1 MSYRYYIA
9 LARQRRPTVSREVSS
24 YVVDSYVRLRKVS
37 KDEEQQNK
45 THTYTSAR
53 TLLGVLR
60 LAQALARLRWSNVVE
75 HSDVDEALRL
85 MECSKESLQDEED
98 KEPDLDKSPI
108 SQIFRL
114 IKSMAGSGG
123 GGSTMKS
130 KRPKRLGKGPDGERD
145 MDIDS
150 DEDAT
155 VLSMTEIRA
164 RVLSSGY
171 NEAQLMETITTVSL
185 SGIYCND
192 RFLTLFNSTKTW
204 EFWFVWLIIQRYNL
218 SSCFVT
224 YICFRI
230 SAFEYLFCLL

>member
-1 MSYRYYIA
+1 MLILYPSCRYYIA

-60 LAQALARLRWSNVVE
+60 LSQALARLRWSNIVE

-98 KEPDLDKSPI
+98 REPDLDKSPT

-114 IKSMAGSGG
+114 IKSMAGSGD
-123 GGSTMKS
+123 GSTTRS

-150 DEDAT
+150 DEDST

-164 RVLSSGY
+164 RVLSSGH
-171 NEAQLMETITTVSL
+171 NEAQLMETIITVSL
-185 SGIYCND
+185 SG
-192 RFLTLFNSTKTW
+192 
-204 EFWFVWLIIQRYNL
+204 
-218 SSCFVT
+218 
-224 YICFRI
+224 
-230 SAFEYLFCLL
+230 LL

>member
-1 MSYRYYIA
+1 MPILYLSCRYYIA

-37 KDEEQQNK
+37 KDEELQNK

-114 IKSMAGSGG
+114 IKSMAGSGD
-123 GGSTMKS
+123 GSTMKS

-150 DEDAT
+150 DDDST

-185 SGIYCND
+185 SGLHGNC
-192 RFLTLFNSTKTW
+192 RFLTL
-204 EFWFVWLIIQRYNL
+204 L
-218 SSCFVT
+218 
-224 YICFRI
+224 
-230 SAFEYLFCLL
+230 

>member
-1 MSYRYYIA
+1 MLILYLSCRYYIA

-45 THTYTSAR
+45 SHSYTSAR

-60 LAQALARLRWSNVVE
+60 LAQALARLRCSNVVE

-85 MECSKESLQDEED
+85 MECSKESLQDEDD
-98 KEPDLDKSPI
+98 KEPEVDKSPI

-114 IKSMAGSGG
+114 IKSMAGSGDK
-123 GGSTMKS
+123 GSKRS
-130 KRPKRLGKGPDGERD
+130 KRPKRLGKGPGGERD
-145 MDIDS
+145 MDVDS
-150 DEDAT
+150 DDEDEDST

-171 NEAQLMETITTVSL
+171 NEVQLMETITTVSL
-185 SGIYCND
+185 SCLYCNG
-192 RFLTLFNSTKTW
+192 RFLILSTVRR
-204 EFWFVWLIIQRYNL
+204 FGNL
-218 SSCFVT
+218 GSCGQ
-224 YICFRI
+224 
-230 SAFEYLFCLL
+230 

>member
-1 MSYRYYIA
+1 MLILYLSYRYYIA

-60 LAQALARLRWSNVVE
+60 LAQALARLRWSNIVE

-85 MECSKESLQDEED
+85 MECSKESLQDEDD
-98 KEPDLDKSPI
+98 KEPDVDKSPI

-114 IKSMAGSGG
+114 IKSMAGSGD
-123 GGSTMKS
+123 GSTMRS
-130 KRPKRLGKGPDGERD
+130 KRPKRLGKGPDRERD

-150 DEDAT
+150 DEDST

-185 SGIYCND
+185 RAVYTVMAD
-192 RFLTLFNSTKTW
+192 F
-204 EFWFVWLIIQRYNL
+204 
-218 SSCFVT
+218 
-224 YICFRI
+224 
-230 SAFEYLFCLL
+230 

>member
-1 MSYRYYIA
+1 MLQVWSRPILILYLSYRYYIA
-9 LARQRRPTVSREVSS
+9 LARQRRPTVPREVSS
-24 YVVDSYVRLRKVS
+24 YIVDSYVRLRKAS

-85 MECSKESLQDEED
+85 MECSKESLEDED
-98 KEPDLDKSPI
+98 DQEPDLDKSPI

-114 IKSMAGSGG
+114 IKNMAGSGD
-123 GGSTMKS
+123 KRS
-130 KRPKRLGKGPDGERD
+130 KRSRRLGKGPGGERD

-150 DEDAT
+150 DDDST

-171 NEAQLMETITTVSL
+171 NEAQLMETITTVSPEV
-185 SGIYCND
+185 Y
-192 RFLTLFNSTKTW
+192 TLAAGFNS
-204 EFWFVWLIIQRYNL
+204 FF
-218 SSCFVT
+218 
-224 YICFRI
+224 
-230 SAFEYLFCLL
+230 